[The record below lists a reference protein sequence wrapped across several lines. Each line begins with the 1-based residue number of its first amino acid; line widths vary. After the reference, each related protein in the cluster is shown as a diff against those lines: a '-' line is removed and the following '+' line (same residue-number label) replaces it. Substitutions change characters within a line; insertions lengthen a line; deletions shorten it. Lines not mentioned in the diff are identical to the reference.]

1 MEKDISNF
9 IKDNKIAS
17 IACVDENNRPYCF
30 NCFYVFDEK
39 NYLLFFKSSLNTHHS
54 KLISNNPYIAGC
66 ILPDKIDF
74 ISLKGIQFTGRILTE
89 DFPDDINPELYFH
102 KKLPL
107 ALAKPGHV
115 WLIQLETVKMTDNTK
130 IFGKKLKW
138 ERPALYNYS
147 PS

>member
-1 MEKDISNF
+1 MNKDISNF
-9 IKDNKIAS
+9 IKDNRIAS
-17 IACVDENNRPYCF
+17 IACVDANNRPYCF

-39 NYLLFFKSSLNTHHS
+39 NNLLFFKSSLNTYHS
-54 KLISNNPYIAGC
+54 RLIAGNQNIAGS

-74 ISLKGIQFTGRILTE
+74 LSLKGIQFTGTILTK
-89 DFPDDINPELYFH
+89 DFPENLNPELFYH
-102 KKLPL
+102 KKFPL

-115 WLIQLETVKMTDNTK
+115 WFVQLEMVKLSDNTN

-138 ERPALYNYS
+138 KRPAWYSYS